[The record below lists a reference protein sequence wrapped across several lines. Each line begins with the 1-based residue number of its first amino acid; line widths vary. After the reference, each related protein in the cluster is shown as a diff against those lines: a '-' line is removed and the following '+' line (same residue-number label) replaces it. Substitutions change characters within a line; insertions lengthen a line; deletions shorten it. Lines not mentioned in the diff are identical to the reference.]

1 MTMPSASPVTAPTAT
16 EGSGAHPVDLCQPGR
31 LRRECSS
38 NWTESPISQN
48 MGGQRPTNS
57 ARRSAFPRSSWST
70 VFARIQ
76 SAMQR

>member
-1 MTMPSASPVTAPTAT
+1 M
-16 EGSGAHPVDLCQPGR
+16 GR
-31 LRRECSS
+31 LRRELSS
-38 NWTESPISQN
+38 SWTASPISQN

>member
-1 MTMPSASPVTAPTAT
+1 MLAM
-16 EGSGAHPVDLCQPGR
+16 GR
-31 LRRECSS
+31 LRRELSS
-38 NWTESPISQN
+38 SWTASPISQN